1 MGLLGLTE
9 ELVYEK
15 ILARKNPL
23 TSNLGQ
29 RHLPGHLKSFLL
41 TAEHL

>member
-9 ELVYEK
+9 EQAYEN

-23 TSNLGQ
+23 IFDLGQ